1 MSQID
6 DFREYV
12 EDFNMVPNTE
22 EMPRRT
28 LKDKGIYGPTSA
40 HVIEEIHTPFNL
52 HYVTITTGTT
62 AFQNI
67 VGVTKHEID
76 DRIVASSKAL
86 ELAGVKKGQKILFTY
101 PPLVNVF
108 SKEALIENEIEWSFL
123 ERSSRDHLILAMH
136 DFKPD
141 AVIGESTFLKA
152 TLQDAK
158 KANLIEFIP
167 KNMSFITAG
176 TPLDTEL
183 IEVAKEYVDGHVHD
197 LYGCQEFGW
206 LTIDGIPLREDIV
219 LVPTDKDGYC
229 DLVVGGLS
237 TGDRF
242 PIDEKNGHICNKDG
256 KVITYGRVRTSPEYE
271 TIIMETTALNAETV
285 DRLTRTILR
294 IKGKIVR
301 VSPELKVGS
310 DKNVLCL
317 KHYGSDKSYLIEQ
330 DKGTKLFDSL
340 LDAQFDYQSQKKNDP
355 TWVKRS

>member
-12 EDFNMVPNTE
+12 ESFNMVPNVE
-22 EMPRRT
+22 EMPKRT
-28 LKDKGIYGPTSA
+28 LKDKGVLGPTSA

-76 DRIVASSKAL
+76 DRIKSSTKAL
-86 ELAGVKKGQKILFTY
+86 ELAGVKKGDKILFTY

-123 ERSSRDHLILAMH
+123 ERSSRDHLILALN
-136 DFKPD
+136 DEKPN
-141 AVIGESTFLKA
+141 AIIGESTFLKA
-152 TLQDAK
+152 TLEDAK
-158 KANLIEFIP
+158 KANLIDVIP
-167 KNMSFITAG
+167 KDMSFITAG

-183 IEVAKEYVDGHVHD
+183 IEVAKKYVNGHVHD

-206 LTIDGIPLREDIV
+206 LTIDGIPLRDDIA
-219 LVPTDKDGYC
+219 LVPTDKEGYS

-242 PIDEKNGHICNKDG
+242 PIDDKGHICNNDG
-256 KVITYGRVRTSPEYE
+256 KIITYGRVRTSPDYE
-271 TIIMETTALNAETV
+271 TIILETTAKNIETV
-285 DRLTRTILR
+285 DRLTRSILR

-301 VSPELKVGS
+301 LDSNIKVGA
-310 DKNVLCL
+310 DKNILGV
-317 KHYGSDKSYLIEQ
+317 KHYNEDECRIIDGN
-330 DKGTKLFDSL
+330 TNLFDSL

-355 TWVKRS
+355 TWIKGR